1 MGSGISSQ
9 SARRA
14 VFRTVI
20 PGHYNEILKTLPE
33 NGVQL
38 LAEERFP
45 VEC

>member
-20 PGHYNEILKTLPE
+20 PGHYNEVLKPLPE

-38 LAEERFP
+38 LTEERFSI
-45 VEC
+45 EC